1 MSCTKQLSGSTHH
14 SFELASLLSHALR
27 MLLPHIT
34 GSLSSNSLPSALSDE
49 QWHALWE
56 QWRYWLDC
64 VAAQRFIPSLDQEN
78 GR

>member
-1 MSCTKQLSGSTHH
+1 MP
-14 SFELASLLSHALR
+14 
-27 MLLPHIT
+27 LPRIT
-34 GSLSSNSLPSALSDE
+34 GSLSPNSLPSALSDE

-78 GR
+78 GRQVTGQAGAGPEKSTKTHI